1 MTARLEPPALGTVMW
16 QDMRKLPAFARR
28 DLLIMW
34 SYRFSFFSDWLGIA
48 LQVLVFYFVGRLV
61 DPARLPTFGGDR
73 TSYLEF
79 VAIGLVFTS
88 FMQIGLARIVTA
100 TRQEQL
106 MGTLES
112 LLVTPTAPPTL
123 QLGLVSYDIIYAPIR
138 TGVFL
143 AALALL
149 FDIQLSISGLFP
161 SLLIIVAF
169 LPFVWGVGL
178 IGAAA
183 VLRFRRSTGI
193 AFGTNILTGASS
205 TYFPLSVMPDWLAA
219 IARLNPITIALQG
232 VREALL
238 GGAGVADISGAIVQ
252 LLPIGIISLSVG
264 LGLFQLALSWERRRG
279 TLGLY

>member
-1 MTARLEPPALGTVMW
+1 MTARLEPPALGTVIW

-73 TSYLEF
+73 TSYIEF

-123 QLGLVSYDIIYAPIR
+123 QLGLVSYDIVYAPIR

-149 FDIQLSISGLFP
+149 FDIQLSASGLLP
-161 SLLIIVAF
+161 TLLIVVAF

-178 IGAAA
+178 VGAAA

-193 AFGTNILTGASS
+193 AFGTNILTTASS
-205 TYFPLSVMPDWLAA
+205 TYFPLSVMPDWLKA

-238 GGAGVADISGAIVQ
+238 GGAGVADIAGAIVQ
-252 LLPIGIISLSVG
+252 LLPIGIISLGVG